1 MHKNDSSE
9 KKRILTSTA
18 FSSIPKSLLKKV
30 FRISKKGKSD
40 LVFQAFIIIL
50 LWHVIARPSS
60 FPYRAKDLSNI
71 SKAFFSESRSES
83 AVTAAATA

>member
-1 MHKNDSSE
+1 MRKNDSSG
-9 KKRILTSTA
+9 KKEEQILTSTA
-18 FSSIPKSLLKKV
+18 FSSLLKKL